1 MFETLSVNQCLQRFA
16 RQVNGDYWS
25 GSGLDWFSDNDGM
38 VRVHTP
44 AGEVFVRFD
53 NFSRSEGSAIFHI
66 FGAVTHA
73 DEIKLNMEPA
83 NVLRRGLG
91 GLLKGSMTSGD
102 VDIDGKYVIRC
113 EQESQARRI
122 LQQEDLR
129 QALKGSEAYF
139 VRLATMPGEENRCL
153 AEVWTNKP
161 PFVEQ
166 GALTV
171 PEENYNPRR
180 ATEMLVL
187 CAALMQAAAN
197 QVE

>member
-16 RQVNGDYWS
+16 RQVNGDYWG

-53 NFSRSEGSAIFHI
+53 NFSRSEGSAIFHM
-66 FGAVTHA
+66 FGAVHREG
-73 DEIKLNMEPA
+73 EIKLSMEPA
-83 NVLRRGLG
+83 NMLRRGLG
-91 GLLKGSMTSGD
+91 GLLKGAMTSGD

-113 EQESQARRI
+113 EQESETRRI
-122 LQQEDLR
+122 LKQEDLC
-129 QALKGSEAYF
+129 QALQRSEAYF
-139 VRLATMPGEENRCL
+139 VRLATMEGEQDRCL

-161 PFVEQ
+161 PFAEQ

-171 PEENYNPRR
+171 PEENYRPRR

-187 CAALMQAAAN
+187 CAALMQAATDE
-197 QVE
+197 VE

>member
-16 RQVNGDYWS
+16 RQVNGDYW
-25 GSGLDWFSDNDGM
+25 GGGGLDWLSENDGM
-38 VRVHTP
+38 MRVHTP

-66 FGAVTHA
+66 FGAVKHT
-73 DEIKLNMEPA
+73 ERIKLMMEPA
-83 NVLRRGLG
+83 NLLRRGLG
-91 GLLKGSMTSGD
+91 GLRKGSMVSGD

-113 EQESQARRI
+113 EQEDEAHRI
-122 LQQEDLR
+122 LEQEDLR
-129 QALKGSEAYF
+129 RALKDSESYF
-139 VRLATMPGEENRCL
+139 VRLATMAGEVNRCL

-161 PFVEQ
+161 PFAEQ

-171 PEENYNPRR
+171 PEEEYRPRR

-187 CAALMQAAAN
+187 CAALMQAATDKT
-197 QVE
+197 E